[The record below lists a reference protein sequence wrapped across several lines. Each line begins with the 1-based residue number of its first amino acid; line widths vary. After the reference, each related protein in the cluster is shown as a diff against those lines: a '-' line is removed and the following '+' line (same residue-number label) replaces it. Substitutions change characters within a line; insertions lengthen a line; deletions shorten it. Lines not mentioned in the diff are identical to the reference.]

1 MMNMNANKIKGTWLS
16 QDSTP
21 KRLTQSIA
29 LEESPVTGVLRSS
42 VTVIGSLV
50 AVFIVWSSFAEL
62 EEVATASGQIVPS
75 GYIQSIQHL
84 EGGIVRE
91 ILVEEGDLVGVG
103 QSLIKLDDTSANA
116 DLGQMV
122 ARQNALKSQIDRLK
136 NYAQGSKT
144 PDDHKLTAEEQ
155 AILNSMESAR
165 TTQQDVVRDQ
175 IAQKE
180 KELQSVMANRAAL
193 EQNVA
198 LMKTENDINQKLV
211 KRGSASQIDALSSQR
226 QLNALQG
233 QLNETISQERQA
245 EAAINEAKNRLQSV
259 GADLKQE
266 AMKNIGQL
274 QAQLDEVNKGIT
286 KLQST
291 ANRTTLDSPVRG
303 IVKGL
308 TVHTIG
314 AVVEPGKLLM
324 EIVPVEK
331 ELQVE
336 ALVSPTDIGNLE
348 VGQPVKVKVSAYDFS
363 RYGSVQGVLKG
374 ISASTFQTERGESF
388 YKAKIKLDHN
398 YVGNNATRNLIL
410 PGMTVQADI
419 ITGQKS
425 ILDYLLK
432 PLHVVTQSAFH
443 ER

>member
-1 MMNMNANKIKGTWLS
+1 MNQINANKIKGTWLS
-16 QDSTP
+16 QDTAP

-29 LEESPVTGVLRSS
+29 LEESPVTGVLRTT

-50 AVFIVWSSFAEL
+50 AVFIVWASFAKL
-62 EEVATASGQIVPS
+62 EEVATASGQIIPS

-91 ILVEEGDLVGVG
+91 ILVEEGDLVSIG
-103 QSLIKLDDTSANA
+103 QPLIKLDDTSANA
-116 DLGQMV
+116 DLGQMR
-122 ARQNALKSQIDRLK
+122 ARQSALKLQIDRLK
-136 NYAQGSKT
+136 NYAQGTGDKDT
-144 PDDHKLTAEEQ
+144 LTAEEKE
-155 AILNSMESAR
+155 ILASMISAR
-165 TTQQDVVRDQ
+165 GSQQDVARDQ
-175 IAQKE
+175 ISQKE
-180 KELQSVMANRAAL
+180 KELQSITANRMAL
-193 EQNVA
+193 QQNVE
-198 LMKTENDINQKLV
+198 LMRKENEINQKLV

-233 QLNETISQERQA
+233 QLSEAISQEHQG
-245 EAAINEAKNRLQSV
+245 EAAINEARNRLVSV

-274 QAQLDEVNKGIT
+274 QGQLDEINKGIT
-286 KLQST
+286 KLEST
-291 ANRTTLDSPVRG
+291 ASRTTLDAPVRG

-308 TVHTIG
+308 SVHTIG
-314 AVVEPGKLLM
+314 AVVEPGKLLL
-324 EIVPVEK
+324 EIVPVDK

-348 VGQPVKVKVSAYDFS
+348 VGQAVKVKVSAYDFS
-363 RYGSVQGVLKG
+363 RYGSVQGQLKG
-374 ISASTFQTERGESF
+374 ISASTFQTERGDSF

-398 YVGNNATRNLIL
+398 YVGNNSNRNLIL

-419 ITGQKS
+419 ITGEKS
-425 ILDYLLK
+425 IMDYLLK
-432 PLHVVTQSAFH
+432 PLHVITQTAFH